1 MTANASLGS
10 QREAFSVPSDIA
22 YFNTANL
29 APQLNSVR
37 TAGEAALERRG
48 RPWSIS
54 PEDWFTD
61 VERLRTLYG
70 RVIGADADG
79 VALVPAT
86 SYGFAVAAR
95 NLSLSQG
102 QRVLV
107 LAEEL
112 PVRDLHLEGC
122 YPRGR
127 CGDRDSRSL
136 AGTVLGRGDPVCPR
150 RTGRCGQRAERALD
164 RRRPRRPGGGQ
175 HPLPRNRGSARHRRQ
190 PVDWRHA
197 AGRSGD

>member
-61 VERLRTLYG
+61 VERLRILYG

-95 NLSLSQG
+95 NLPLSQG

-107 LAEEL
+107 LAEE
-112 PVRDLHLEGC
+112 
-122 YPRGR
+122 YPSGIYTWRAATRAVG
-127 CGDRDSRSL
+127 
-136 AGTVLGRGDPVCPR
+136 AEIVTVD
-150 RTGRCGQRAERALD
+150 
-164 RRRPRRPGGGQ
+164 RRPG
-175 HPLPRNRGSARHRRQ
+175 
-190 PVDWRHA
+190 
-197 AGRSGD
+197 